1 MDVNTIKRIIFRL
14 FPEFTG
20 QWHLPRW
27 GKVVALPELPEEGDL
42 SDRFYPHY
50 AVDVQL
56 LDEKGMEYEDKPPL
70 QAVPLPVPGL
80 GDHAGRLEPPAIGS
94 IVELGFMFG
103 QPDKPFVRCVLPLG
117 FKLPGIKEGESR
129 YQQRQGVYHLVDQDG
144 NFESTTDKNAT
155 LNCVDRAVNA
165 TNYTAIIEQLRKVVV
180 KQSEQIT
187 ILEDQVQDI
196 KGQVSLTVGKDL
208 AIKAKNITEDAD
220 TIKLNGGKGVC
231 TGASICP
238 FIGKPHVDVSTTVFA
253 GKS

>member
-20 QWHLPRW
+20 RWHLPRW

-56 LDEKGMEYEDKPPL
+56 LDEKGMEYEDKSSL

-103 QPDKPFVRCVLPLG
+103 QPDKPFIRCVLPLG

-129 YQQRQGVYHLVDQDG
+129 YQQRKGVYQLVDQKG
-144 NFESTTDKNAT
+144 NFERKTDQADKLECLT
-155 LNCVDRAVNA
+155 QQ
-165 TNYTAIIEQLRKVVV
+165 IKVLENRIAEIGGNHTETV
-180 KQSEQIT
+180 KGART
-187 ILEDQVQDI
+187 
-196 KGQVSLTVGKDL
+196 
-208 AIKAKNITEDAD
+208 IKAKNITEDAD
-220 TIKLNGGKGVC
+220 TIKFNGGKGVC

-238 FIGKPHVDVSTTVFA
+238 FMGKPHIDVSSTVYA
-253 GKS
+253 GKD

>member
-1 MDVNTIKRIIFRL
+1 MDVNVIKRIIFRL

-56 LDEKGMEYEDKPPL
+56 LDEKGMEYENKPPL

-80 GDHAGRLEPPAIGS
+80 GDHAGRLEPPAVGS

-103 QPDKPFVRCVLPLG
+103 QPDKPFIRCVLPLG

-129 YQQRQGVYHLVDQDG
+129 YQQRKGVYQLVDQEG
-144 NFESTTDKNAT
+144 NFESTTDKTAT
-155 LNCVDRAVNA
+155 LNCQDRKVKA
-165 TNYTAIIEQLRKVVV
+165 TNYIQTIENLRKVIV
-180 KQSEQIT
+180 KQSEDIS
-187 ILEDQVQDI
+187 ILKDQVQDI
-196 KGQVSLTVGKDL
+196 KGKVTLTVGKDL
-208 AIKAKNITEDAD
+208 TIKAKNITEDAD
-220 TIKLNGGKGVC
+220 TIKLNGGAGVC
-231 TGASICP
+231 TADSVCP
-238 FIGKPHVDVSTTVFA
+238 FMGVGHVDVSTTVFA
-253 GKS
+253 GKE

>member
-14 FPEFTG
+14 FPELTG
-20 QWHLPRW
+20 RWHLPRW

-56 LDEKGMEYEDKPPL
+56 LNEKGMEYEDKSPL

-103 QPDKPFVRCVLPLG
+103 QPDKPFIRCVLPLG

-129 YQQRQGVYHLVDQDG
+129 YQQRKGVYQLVDQKG
-144 NFESTTDKNAT
+144 NFERKTDQADKLECLT
-155 LNCVDRAVNA
+155 QQ
-165 TNYTAIIEQLRKVVV
+165 IKVLENRIAEIDGNHTETV
-180 KQSEQIT
+180 KGART
-187 ILEDQVQDI
+187 
-196 KGQVSLTVGKDL
+196 
-208 AIKAKNITEDAD
+208 IKAKNITEDAD
-220 TIKLNGGKGVC
+220 TIKFNGGKGVC

-238 FIGKPHVDVSTTVFA
+238 FMGKPHVDVSSTVYA
-253 GKS
+253 GKD

>member
-1 MDVNTIKRIIFRL
+1 MDVNVIKRIICRL

-27 GKVVALPELPEEGDL
+27 AKVVALPELPEESDL

-103 QPDKPFVRCVLPLG
+103 QPDKPFIRCVLPLG
-117 FKLPGIKEGESR
+117 FKLPGIKQGESR
-129 YQQRQGVYHLVDQDG
+129 YQQRKGVYQLVDQKG
-144 NFESTTDKNAT
+144 NFERKTDQADKLECLMQQIKVLENRVAEIDGDDKLIVLGNQIAKIEKDIEASAKNM
-155 LNCVDRAVNA
+155 R
-165 TNYTAIIEQLRKVVV
+165 YTAGL
-180 KQSEQIT
+180 IT
-187 ILEDQVQDI
+187 M
-196 KGQVSLTVGKDL
+196 
-208 AIKAKNITEDAD
+208 
-220 TIKLNGGKGVC
+220 NGGKGIVQGDC
-231 TGASICP
+231 ICA
-238 FIGKPHVDVSTTVFA
+238 FTGKPHSDLSSTVKA
-253 GKS
+253 GK

>member
-70 QAVPLPVPGL
+70 QAVPLPVPGI
-80 GDHAGRLEPPAIGS
+80 GDHAGRLEPPAVGS
-94 IVELGFMFG
+94 IVEIGFMFG

-129 YQQRQGVYHLVDQDG
+129 YQQRQGVYQLTDKDG
-144 NFESTTDKNAT
+144 NFERKTDQADKLECLTQQIKVLENRIVEIEGDHTEAVKGNKATT
-155 LNCVDRAVNA
+155 
-165 TNYTAIIEQLRKVVV
+165 
-180 KQSEQIT
+180 
-187 ILEDQVQDI
+187 
-196 KGQVSLTVGKDL
+196 
-208 AIKAKNITEDAD
+208 AKNITEDAD
-220 TIKLNGGKGVC
+220 TIKMNGGKGVC

-238 FIGKPHVDVSTTVFA
+238 FVGKPHVDVSTTVFA
-253 GKS
+253 GK

>member
-56 LDEKGMEYEDKPPL
+56 LDEKGMEYKDKPPL

-80 GDHAGRLEPPAIGS
+80 GDYAGRLEPPAIGS

-103 QPDKPFVRCVLPLG
+103 QPDKPFIRCVLPLG

-129 YQQRQGVYHLVDQDG
+129 YQQRQGVYQLVDQDG
-144 NFESTTDKNAT
+144 NFERKTDKDDKLEC
-155 LNCVDRAVNA
+155 LNQR
-165 TNYTAIIEQLRKVVV
+165 IK
-180 KQSEQIT
+180 
-187 ILEDQVQDI
+187 ILENRLAEIEGDHTETV
-196 KGQVSLTVGKDL
+196 KGNKTTT
-208 AIKAKNITEDAD
+208 AKNITENAD
-220 TIKLNGGKGVC
+220 SIKMNGGKGVC

-238 FIGKPHVDVSTTVFA
+238 FMGKPHVDVSTTVFA
-253 GKS
+253 GK

>member
-1 MDVNTIKRIIFRL
+1 MDVNVIKRIIFRL

-27 GKVVALPELPEEGDL
+27 AKVVALPELPEEGDL

-103 QPDKPFVRCVLPLG
+103 QPDKPFIRCVLPLG

-144 NFESTTDKNAT
+144 NFERKTDKDDKLEC
-155 LNCVDRAVNA
+155 LNQRIKVLENRLEE
-165 TNYTAIIEQLRKVVV
+165 IEGDHTETVKGNKV
-180 KQSEQIT
+180 T
-187 ILEDQVQDI
+187 
-196 KGQVSLTVGKDL
+196 T
-208 AIKAKNITEDAD
+208 AKNITEDAD
-220 TIKLNGGKGVC
+220 SIKMNGGKGVC

-238 FIGKPHVDVSTTVFA
+238 FLGKPHVDVSTTVFA
-253 GKS
+253 GK

>member
-1 MDVNTIKRIIFRL
+1 MDVNVIKRIIFRL

-27 GKVVALPELPEEGDL
+27 GKVVALPELPEEGEL

-103 QPDKPFVRCVLPLG
+103 QPDKPFIRCVLPLG

-129 YQQRQGVYHLVDQDG
+129 YQQRQGVYQLVDQDG
-144 NFESTTDKNAT
+144 NFERKTDKDDKLEC
-155 LNCVDRAVNA
+155 LNQRIKVLENRLAE
-165 TNYTAIIEQLRKVVV
+165 IEGDHTETV
-180 KQSEQIT
+180 KGNKT
-187 ILEDQVQDI
+187 
-196 KGQVSLTVGKDL
+196 TT
-208 AIKAKNITEDAD
+208 AKNITENAES
-220 TIKLNGGKGVC
+220 IKMNGGKGVC

-238 FIGKPHVDVSTTVFA
+238 FMGKPHVDVSTSVFA

>member
-56 LDEKGMEYEDKPPL
+56 LDEKGMECEDKPPL

-103 QPDKPFVRCVLPLG
+103 QPDKPFIRCVLPLG

-129 YQQRQGVYHLVDQDG
+129 YQQRQGVYHLVDQEG
-144 NFESTTDKNAT
+144 NFERKTDKEDKLECLNQRIKVLENRLAEIEGDHTETVKGHKAT
-155 LNCVDRAVNA
+155 
-165 TNYTAIIEQLRKVVV
+165 T
-180 KQSEQIT
+180 
-187 ILEDQVQDI
+187 
-196 KGQVSLTVGKDL
+196 
-208 AIKAKNITEDAD
+208 AKNITEDAD
-220 TIKLNGGKGVC
+220 SIKMNGGKGVC

-238 FIGKPHVDVSTTVFA
+238 FMGKPHVDVSTTVFA
-253 GKS
+253 GK

>member
-50 AVDVQL
+50 AVDIQL

-70 QAVPLPVPGL
+70 QAVSLPVPGL

-103 QPDKPFVRCVLPLG
+103 QPDKPFIRCVLPLG

-129 YQQRQGVYHLVDQDG
+129 YQQRQGVYQLVDQDG
-144 NFESTTDKNAT
+144 NFERKTDKDDKLECLNQRIKVLENRLAEIEGDHTETVKGNKAT
-155 LNCVDRAVNA
+155 
-165 TNYTAIIEQLRKVVV
+165 T
-180 KQSEQIT
+180 
-187 ILEDQVQDI
+187 
-196 KGQVSLTVGKDL
+196 
-208 AIKAKNITEDAD
+208 AKNITENAD
-220 TIKLNGGKGVC
+220 SIKMNGGKGVC

-238 FIGKPHVDVSTTVFA
+238 FMGKPHVDVSNTVFA
-253 GKS
+253 GK

>member
-56 LDEKGMEYEDKPPL
+56 LDEKGVEYEDKPPL
-70 QAVPLPVPGL
+70 QVVPLPIPGV
-80 GDHAGRLEPPAIGS
+80 GEYAGRLEPPAIGS
-94 IVELGFMFG
+94 IVEIGFMFG
-103 QPDKPFVRCVLPLG
+103 QPDKPFIRCVLPLG

-144 NFESTTDKNAT
+144 NFERKTDKDDKLEC
-155 LNCVDRAVNA
+155 LNQRIKVLENRLAE
-165 TNYTAIIEQLRKVVV
+165 IEGDHTETV
-180 KQSEQIT
+180 KGNKT
-187 ILEDQVQDI
+187 
-196 KGQVSLTVGKDL
+196 TT
-208 AIKAKNITEDAD
+208 AKNITENAD
-220 TIKLNGGKGVC
+220 SIKMNGGKGVC

-238 FIGKPHVDVSTTVFA
+238 FMGKPHVDVSTTVFA
-253 GKS
+253 GK

>member
-56 LDEKGMEYEDKPPL
+56 LDEKGMEFEDKPPL

-103 QPDKPFVRCVLPLG
+103 QPDKPFIRCVLPLG

-129 YQQRQGVYHLVDQDG
+129 YQQRQGVYQLVDQDG
-144 NFESTTDKNAT
+144 NFERKTDKDDKLECLNQRIKVLENRLAEIEGDHTETVKGNKAT
-155 LNCVDRAVNA
+155 
-165 TNYTAIIEQLRKVVV
+165 T
-180 KQSEQIT
+180 
-187 ILEDQVQDI
+187 
-196 KGQVSLTVGKDL
+196 
-208 AIKAKNITEDAD
+208 AKNITENAD
-220 TIKLNGGKGVC
+220 SIKMNGGKGVC

-238 FIGKPHVDVSTTVFA
+238 FMGKPHVDVSTTVFA
-253 GKS
+253 GK

>member
-1 MDVNTIKRIIFRL
+1 MDVNVIKRIIFRL

-103 QPDKPFVRCVLPLG
+103 QPDKPFIRCVLPLG

-144 NFESTTDKNAT
+144 NFERKTDKYDKLEC
-155 LNCVDRAVNA
+155 LNQRIKVLENRLAE
-165 TNYTAIIEQLRKVVV
+165 IEGDHTETV
-180 KQSEQIT
+180 KGNKT
-187 ILEDQVQDI
+187 
-196 KGQVSLTVGKDL
+196 TT
-208 AIKAKNITEDAD
+208 AKNITENAD
-220 TIKLNGGKGVC
+220 SIKMNGGKGVC

-238 FIGKPHVDVSTTVFA
+238 FMGKPHVDVSTTVFA
-253 GKS
+253 GK

>member
-1 MDVNTIKRIIFRL
+1 MDVNVIKRIIFRL

-50 AVDVQL
+50 AVDVKL
-56 LDEKGMEYEDKPPL
+56 LDEKGIEYEEKPPL

-103 QPDKPFVRCVLPLG
+103 QPDKPFIRCVLPLG

-129 YQQRQGVYHLVDQDG
+129 YQQRQGVYQLVDQDG
-144 NFESTTDKNAT
+144 NFERKTDKDDKLECLNQRIKVLENRLAEVEGDHTETVKGNKAT
-155 LNCVDRAVNA
+155 
-165 TNYTAIIEQLRKVVV
+165 T
-180 KQSEQIT
+180 
-187 ILEDQVQDI
+187 
-196 KGQVSLTVGKDL
+196 
-208 AIKAKNITEDAD
+208 AKNITEDANS
-220 TIKLNGGKGVC
+220 IKMNGGKGVC

-238 FIGKPHVDVSTTVFA
+238 FMGKPHVDVSTTVFA
-253 GKS
+253 GK

>member
-103 QPDKPFVRCVLPLG
+103 QPDKPFIRCVLPLG

-129 YQQRQGVYHLVDQDG
+129 YQQRKGVYQLVDKDG
-144 NFESTTDKNAT
+144 NFERKTDQADKLECLTQQIKVLENRIAEIDGNHSETVKGNKSSTAKK
-155 LNCVDRAVNA
+155 
-165 TNYTAIIEQLRKVVV
+165 IIEVADL
-180 KQSEQIT
+180 IT
-187 ILEDQVQDI
+187 M
-196 KGQVSLTVGKDL
+196 
-208 AIKAKNITEDAD
+208 
-220 TIKLNGGKGVC
+220 NGGTGVC

-238 FIGKPHVDVSTTVFA
+238 FTGKPHVDVSATVKA
-253 GKS
+253 GK

>member
-1 MDVNTIKRIIFRL
+1 MDVNVIKRIIFRL

-103 QPDKPFVRCVLPLG
+103 QPDKPFIRCVLPLG

-144 NFESTTDKNAT
+144 NFERKTDKDDKLECLNQRIKVLENRLAEIDGDHTETVKGNKAT
-155 LNCVDRAVNA
+155 
-165 TNYTAIIEQLRKVVV
+165 T
-180 KQSEQIT
+180 
-187 ILEDQVQDI
+187 
-196 KGQVSLTVGKDL
+196 
-208 AIKAKNITEDAD
+208 AKNITENAD
-220 TIKLNGGKGVC
+220 SIKMNGGKGVC

-238 FIGKPHVDVSTTVFA
+238 FMGKPHVDVSNTVFA
-253 GKS
+253 GK

>member
-1 MDVNTIKRIIFRL
+1 M
-14 FPEFTG
+14 
-20 QWHLPRW
+20 
-27 GKVVALPELPEEGDL
+27 VALPELPEEGDL

-70 QAVPLPVPGL
+70 QAVPLPVQGL

-103 QPDKPFVRCVLPLG
+103 QPDKPFIRCVLPLG

-144 NFESTTDKNAT
+144 NFERKTDKDDKLEC
-155 LNCVDRAVNA
+155 LNQRIKVLENRLAE
-165 TNYTAIIEQLRKVVV
+165 IEGNHTETV
-180 KQSEQIT
+180 KGNKTTS
-187 ILEDQVQDI
+187 
-196 KGQVSLTVGKDL
+196 
-208 AIKAKNITEDAD
+208 AKNITENAD
-220 TIKLNGGKGVC
+220 SIKMNGGKGVC

-238 FIGKPHVDVSTTVFA
+238 FMGKPHVDVSTTVFA
-253 GKS
+253 GK

>member
-20 QWHLPRW
+20 RWHLPRW

-56 LDEKGMEYEDKPPL
+56 LDEKGMEYEDKSPL

-103 QPDKPFVRCVLPLG
+103 QPDKPFIRCVLPLG

-129 YQQRQGVYHLVDQDG
+129 YQQRKGVYQLVDQKG
-144 NFESTTDKNAT
+144 NFERKTDQADKLECLT
-155 LNCVDRAVNA
+155 
-165 TNYTAIIEQLRKVVV
+165 Q
-180 KQSEQIT
+180 QIK
-187 ILEDQVQDI
+187 ILENRIAEIDGNHTETV
-196 KGQVSLTVGKDL
+196 KGART
-208 AIKAKNITEDAD
+208 IKAKNITEDAD
-220 TIKLNGGKGVC
+220 TIKFNGGKGVC

-238 FIGKPHVDVSTTVFA
+238 FMGKPHVDVSTTVFA
-253 GKS
+253 GKD